1 MTIKARVKP
10 PQSDTGNLIRD
21 SALGLVPE
29 TLPHYLDL
37 TVAIWDTG
45 PLSPAEI
52 ELARLRNANHVGC
65 VMCKAVRYDI
75 AVADGLTEQA
85 VDQVSQEHGETGLS
99 ERQKLI
105 VRFVDRYLLSPAV
118 NDPELQRLMD
128 EQLSEVEQLHLAL
141 LMAYF
146 NGFSRCAVSL
156 GGMPDSMPRMEISV
170 PR

>member
-1 MTIKARVKP
+1 MATNARVQGP
-10 PQSDTGNLIRD
+10 DSDTGNLIRD

-37 TVAIWDTG
+37 TVAIWDSG
-45 PLSPAEI
+45 PLRAADI

-65 VMCKAVRYDI
+65 VMCKAVRYDV
-75 AVADGLTEQA
+75 AVRDGLDEAQIQQLGHATA
-85 VDQVSQEHGETGLS
+85 SSGLS
-99 ERQKLI
+99 ERQQLI
-105 VRFVDRYLLSPAV
+105 VRFVDLYLHSPAPP
-118 NDPELQRLMD
+118 DTEFQAALDAAFSPA
-128 EQLSEVEQLHLAL
+128 EQAHLAL

-146 NGFSRCAVSL
+146 NGFSRCAVAL

>member
-1 MTIKARVKP
+1 MGTTARVSAP
-10 PQSDTGNLIRD
+10 DSDTGNLIRD

-29 TLPHYLDL
+29 TLEHYLDL
-37 TVAIWDTG
+37 TLAVWDLG
-45 PLSPAEI
+45 PLGAADI
-52 ELARLRNANHVGC
+52 ELARIRNADHVGC

-75 AVADGLTEQA
+75 AIEDGLAEEQ
-85 VDQVSQEHGETGLS
+85 VDQINDDFQTSDLS
-99 ERQKLI
+99 ARQKLI
-105 VRFVDRYLLSPAV
+105 LRFVDLYLHQPGPPDAAF
-118 NDPELQRLMD
+118 QRALD
-128 EQLSEVEQLHLAL
+128 EEFSRQEQIHLAL

>member
-1 MTIKARVKP
+1 MATGARVTAP
-10 PQSDTGNLIRD
+10 ESDTGNLIRD

-37 TVAIWDTG
+37 TVAMWDTG
-45 PLSPAEI
+45 PLGAADI
-52 ELARLRNANHVGC
+52 ELARLRSANYVGC

-75 AVADGLTEQA
+75 AVQDGLDESQVGMIDDDFQA
-85 VDQVSQEHGETGLS
+85 SALS

-105 VRFVDRYLLSPAV
+105 LQFVDLYLHNPGPPDADFQAALDAEFSPA
-118 NDPELQRLMD
+118 
-128 EQLSEVEQLHLAL
+128 EQAHLAL

-146 NGFSRCAVSL
+146 NGFSRCAVAL

>member
-1 MTIKARVKP
+1 MALKARVSAP
-10 PQSDTGNLIRD
+10 DSDTGNLIRD

-45 PLSPAEI
+45 PLGPADI
-52 ELARLRNANHVGC
+52 ELARLRDAHHVGC

-75 AVADGLTEQA
+75 AVADGLDEA
-85 VDQVSQEHGETGLS
+85 QVSQINDEFPASTLS
-99 ERQKLI
+99 DRQKLI
-105 VRFVDRYLLSPAV
+105 LRFVDLYLHNPGLPDADFQAALDAGLSPA
-118 NDPELQRLMD
+118 
-128 EQLSEVEQLHLAL
+128 EQVHLAL

-146 NGFSRCAVSL
+146 NGFSRCAVAL
-156 GGMPDSMPRMEISV
+156 GGMPDSMPRMEIAV